1 MLLSAIKARLSDR
14 TGIGTWSENR
24 IFYNPLRQ
32 KGTCGTG
39 ADSVQLTTISAGS
52 RFSIARDFP
61 VKIPIKFG
69 INVAMAGAMAV
80 RDRRPTNAFHTGRSV
95 LAGKLSASG
104 AAFYKNFLAL
114 TASRQFSFY
123 RCGRLLMTG
132 IRKAIAGLIFF
143 LAFAGPGP
151 VLAAGKAALVIGNGA
166 YQAMPALRNP
176 ANDANLISAKLVE
189 LGFDVVRIIDGNR
202 QDFWDGLKQ
211 FGRKAQ
217 GADVALVFY
226 AGHGVQVN
234 GRNWLLPVD
243 AEIEASTD
251 LPAQALKANDLLEIM
266 EASGAKLKLV
276 FLDACRNNP
285 LPRSLSR
292 GAANGL
298 ARLEANAAGMMIAFA
313 TSPGDVALDGSGNNS
328 PFTEALARLIDTPD
342 LEVRHLMGKVR
353 ESVYVSTG
361 ERQLP
366 WLNEALIGEFYFG
379 GQSSEAAAPATQS
392 DATTAKVDS
401 GSAAQT
407 APLVASRAEPTHLP
421 TPPYHRDLCQSVRD
435 LGGTVEFCAS
445 SILDPQF
452 GNRYGPGNLFDQNP
466 STAWVEGVRGDGA
479 GQKILIAFDRP
490 RRVAGFQI
498 TNGYAKNRDIYRK
511 NARVRTA
518 MITLSDGSTQSVS
531 LPDDMRA
538 NRFTFGAPQET
549 TWLEFEIGS
558 VFAGARYSDT
568 AVSELIPIFA
578 D

>member
-1 MLLSAIKARLSDR
+1 M
-14 TGIGTWSENR
+14 
-24 IFYNPLRQ
+24 
-32 KGTCGTG
+32 
-39 ADSVQLTTISAGS
+39 
-52 RFSIARDFP
+52 
-61 VKIPIKFG
+61 
-69 INVAMAGAMAV
+69 
-80 RDRRPTNAFHTGRSV
+80 
-95 LAGKLSASG
+95 
-104 AAFYKNFLAL
+104 
-114 TASRQFSFY
+114 
-123 RCGRLLMTG
+123 
-132 IRKAIAGLIFF
+132 
-143 LAFAGPGP
+143 
-151 VLAAGKAALVIGNGA
+151 
-166 YQAMPALRNP
+166 
-176 ANDANLISAKLVE
+176 
-189 LGFDVVRIIDGNR
+189 
-202 QDFWDGLKQ
+202 
-211 FGRKAQ
+211 
-217 GADVALVFY
+217 
-226 AGHGVQVN
+226 
-234 GRNWLLPVD
+234 
-243 AEIEASTD
+243 
-251 LPAQALKANDLLEIM
+251 
-266 EASGAKLKLV
+266 
-276 FLDACRNNP
+276 
-285 LPRSLSR
+285 
-292 GAANGL
+292 
-298 ARLEANAAGMMIAFA
+298 
-313 TSPGDVALDGSGNNS
+313 
-328 PFTEALARLIDTPD
+328 
-342 LEVRHLMGKVR
+342 
-353 ESVYVSTG
+353 
-361 ERQLP
+361 
-366 WLNEALIGEFYFG
+366 NEALIGEFYFG

-392 DATTAKVDS
+392 DATAAKVDS

>member
-1 MLLSAIKARLSDR
+1 M
-14 TGIGTWSENR
+14 TEIG
-24 IFYNPLRQ
+24 
-32 KGTCGTG
+32 
-39 ADSVQLTTISAGS
+39 
-52 RFSIARDFP
+52 
-61 VKIPIKFG
+61 
-69 INVAMAGAMAV
+69 
-80 RDRRPTNAFHTGRSV
+80 
-95 LAGKLSASG
+95 
-104 AAFYKNFLAL
+104 
-114 TASRQFSFY
+114 
-123 RCGRLLMTG
+123 
-132 IRKAIAGLIFF
+132 KAIAGLIIF
-143 LAFAGPGP
+143 LAIAGPGS
-151 VLAAGKAALVIGNGA
+151 VLAAGKTALVIGNGA
-166 YQAMPALRNP
+166 YQAMPSLRNP
-176 ANDANLISAKLVE
+176 ANDANLISNKLSA
-189 LGFDVVRIIDGNR
+189 LGFDVVRIIDGSR
-202 QDFWDGLKQ
+202 QDFWHGLKL
-211 FGRKAQ
+211 FGRKSQ

-292 GAANGL
+292 GADNGL

-379 GQSSEAAAPATQS
+379 GKSSNGTAPVVQSSTPGATEDVGPAT
-392 DATTAKVDS
+392 A
-401 GSAAQT
+401 T
-407 APLVASRAEPTHLP
+407 APLTVGRAEPRHLP
-421 TPPYHRDLCQSVRD
+421 APPYHRDLCRSVRD

-466 STAWVEGVRGDGA
+466 STAWVEGVQGNGS
-479 GQKILIAFDRP
+479 GQKILISFDRP

-511 NARVRTA
+511 NARVKTA
-518 MITLSDGSTQSVS
+518 MVTLSNGSIQDVS
-531 LPDDMRA
+531 LPDDMSA

-558 VFAGARYSDT
+558 VFAGSRYADT
-568 AVSELIPIFA
+568 AVSELVPIFA